1 MKFKCSKRD
10 AREKQTLPLELT
22 EQLLFA
28 CFCLGNCVL
37 CGNKCGVILQPQI
50 RGSAAFALPA
60 SFNCLAPR
68 EELEHMEY
76 PPHHHHNTVSLRSA
90 GKLLTRGAW
99 ALLAL
104 RYWAVWKGLANTMCC
119 QVLPSRMHN
128 VEKEAASPSVLSLSL
143 SLCLSWTLCVSLP
156 KSVSLSLYVCVVCV
170 RLCVACSCVRL
181 HVYVYMCDIG

>member
-1 MKFKCSKRD
+1 MQQERCKREANTSPGADRAATLCLLLPWQLCAVWEQMWSDSSAPDQRLSCLCSSC
-10 AREKQTLPLELT
+10 ELQLPST
-22 EQLLFA
+22 QRGTGA
-28 CFCLGNCVL
+28 Y
-37 CGNKCGVILQPQI
+37 GV
-50 RGSAAFALPA
+50 ST
-60 SFNCLAPR
+60 
-68 EELEHMEY
+68 